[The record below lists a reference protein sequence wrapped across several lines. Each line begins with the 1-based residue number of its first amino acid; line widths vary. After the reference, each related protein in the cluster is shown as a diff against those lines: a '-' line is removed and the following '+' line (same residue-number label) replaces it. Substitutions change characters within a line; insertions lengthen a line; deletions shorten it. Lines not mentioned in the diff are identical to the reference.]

1 MVKEDMI
8 DDNVKVMKFQYKCNK
23 ISVLTVLCLLG
34 ILIYYLLF
42 EVQFFTDKSEL
53 S

>member
-1 MVKEDMI
+1 MVEEDMI
-8 DDNVKVMKFQYKCNK
+8 DDNVKVMKFQYKRNK
-23 ISVLTVLCLLG
+23 ISVLRVSCVLG
-34 ILIYYLLF
+34 ILIYYLIF

>member
-1 MVKEDMI
+1 MVEEDMI

-23 ISVLTVLCLLG
+23 ISVLAVLCPLG
-34 ILIYYLLF
+34 ILIYYLIF
-42 EVQFFTDKSEL
+42 EVKFFTEKSKF

>member
-1 MVKEDMI
+1 MI

-23 ISVLTVLCLLG
+23 ISALTVFCLLG